1 MTARGPT
8 AQGWPAPAPTG
19 EDVKTC
25 CAAAYRHDA
34 VALIL
39 GESYHPGGLALTRR
53 LATSLDLRCGEQVA
67 DVASGPGATAFLL
80 AGEYGVTVEGIDLGP
95 LAVAAANAK
104 AAQVGLGDRVVFRVG
119 DAEQLPIDDASV
131 DAVVCE
137 CALCTFPNKEAAT
150 TEIAR
155 VLKPGGRVGITD
167 VTLDRDRLDSK
178 LTSLAGWVACI
189 ADARPAADYCRYLEH
204 AGLEITLVEAHD
216 YALARMTEMIDA
228 RLVACQMVEV
238 PALAGID
245 VELVRHQVAVAARAV
260 ADGIAGYSLLVAH
273 KPAT

>member
-1 MTARGPT
+1 MSARGPT
-8 AQGWPAPAPTG
+8 ASGWPARAPTP

-25 CAAAYRHDA
+25 CATAYQHDA

-53 LATSLDLRCGEQVA
+53 LAGSLDLRVRERVA

-80 AGEYGVTVEGIDLGP
+80 AGEYGVSVEGIDLGAT
-95 LAVAAANAK
+95 AVAAANAK
-104 AAQVGLGDRVVFRVG
+104 AAQAGVSDRVVFRVG
-119 DAEQLPIDDASV
+119 DAEQLPLDDASV

-137 CALCTFPNKEAAT
+137 CALCTFPNKEVAT
-150 TEIAR
+150 AEIAR
-155 VLKPGGRVGITD
+155 VLKPRGRVGITD

-178 LTSLAGWVACI
+178 LTSLAGWVACM
-189 ADARPAADYCRYLEH
+189 ADARPAADYCRYLQR

-228 RLVACQMVEV
+228 RLVAFQMVGA

-245 VELVRHQVAVAARAV
+245 VELVRDNVAVAARAV